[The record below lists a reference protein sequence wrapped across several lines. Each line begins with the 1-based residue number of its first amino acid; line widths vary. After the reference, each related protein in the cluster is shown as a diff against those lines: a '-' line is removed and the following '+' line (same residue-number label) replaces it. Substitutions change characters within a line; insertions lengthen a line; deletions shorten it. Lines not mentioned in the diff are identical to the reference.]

1 MDRFDFSKTGGN
13 AFHGVC
19 RYTRH
24 AGRSAPGALSAPRAP
39 LRRPDHAALSRQSEL
54 SSGCD
59 ESESIGLSGTPERGI
74 ATHALTPRQQD
85 VLNLIVGGKSNKEIA
100 RALNLCEGTVKVH
113 VAALFRNLGV
123 NRRAAA
129 AAAGARLLSG
139 AEEGR

>member
-1 MDRFDFSKTGGN
+1 MVMDRFDFSKTAGN

-19 RYTRH
+19 RYSRH
-24 AGRSAPGALSAPRAP
+24 AGRSAPAALPP
-39 LRRPDHAALSRQSEL
+39 LRRPDHVALLVQNGL
-54 SSGCD
+54 SSGNAG
-59 ESESIGLSGTPERGI
+59 SQGIRLIGPLERQI
-74 ATHALTPRQQD
+74 AAHALTPRQQD

-100 RALNLCEGTVKVH
+100 RALKLGEGTVKVH

-139 AEEGR
+139 AEERH